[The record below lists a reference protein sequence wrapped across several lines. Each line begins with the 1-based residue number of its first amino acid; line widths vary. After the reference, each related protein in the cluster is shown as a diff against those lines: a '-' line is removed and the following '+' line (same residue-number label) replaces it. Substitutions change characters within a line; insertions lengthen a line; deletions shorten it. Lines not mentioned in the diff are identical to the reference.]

1 MDPILTPALPNRV
14 TAGQRLGSWSDRCW
28 GSCTGR
34 WGQAAPG
41 EGEGIPTQEPV
52 AESGPR

>member
-1 MDPILTPALPNRV
+1 MDPILTPALPNRL
-14 TAGQRLGSWSDRCW
+14 TAGQRLGSWSDRCR
-28 GSCTGR
+28 GSRTGR